1 MPASCSGWP
10 PPTTRS
16 ARPWSRRR
24 GRRSLSHQRLD
35 IARRGRG
42 TSFVAVASFRAWK
55 RLGATT
61 SIRSRRYCRGPGRRS
76 ATALRLR
83 RTPYQASRPECRSPH
98 DHLAASTSAWAAAD
112 SGIRCRATG
121 YPAPE
126 RTPHDHLAFPPRPTV
141 NWIIRCRHGHPA
153 LSAHP
158 MSHLAASPPQHA
170 PPGQSPGAAAQRG
183 EPADRAAAMRT
194 LPLPAGACPIGRFE
208 NPLPRNGHLTLNA
221 RPMITWPPS
230 TTHGPAPIRESVCCA
245 RVSGP
250 RAHVR

>member
-126 RTPHDHLAFPPRPTV
+126 RTPHDHLAFPPRPAV

-158 MSHLAASPPQHA
+158 M
-170 PPGQSPGAAAQRG
+170 
-183 EPADRAAAMRT
+183 
-194 LPLPAGACPIGRFE
+194 
-208 NPLPRNGHLTLNA
+208 
-221 RPMITWPPS
+221 ITWPLLPLS
-230 TTHGPAPIRESVCCA
+230 TRLPVKA
-245 RVSGP
+245 RVPP
-250 RAHVR
+250 RNEVSPRTAPPPCAPCRSPLARARSVDSRIRCHVTGI

>member
-98 DHLAASTSAWAAAD
+98 DHLAASTSARAAAD

-126 RTPHDHLAFPPRPTV
+126 RTPHDHLPSRRHAPAA
-141 NWIIRCRHGHPA
+141 RCQLDNPLPSRASGLERTPHD
-153 LSAHP
+153 
-158 MSHLAASPPQHA
+158 HLAASPPSTRLPVKARVPPRNEVSPRTA
-170 PPGQSPGAAAQRG
+170 PPPCAPCRSPLA
-183 EPADRAAAMRT
+183 RARSVE
-194 LPLPAGACPIGRFE
+194 FE

-230 TTHGPAPIRESVCCA
+230 TTHGPALIRESVA
-245 RVSGP
+245 
-250 RAHVR
+250 A